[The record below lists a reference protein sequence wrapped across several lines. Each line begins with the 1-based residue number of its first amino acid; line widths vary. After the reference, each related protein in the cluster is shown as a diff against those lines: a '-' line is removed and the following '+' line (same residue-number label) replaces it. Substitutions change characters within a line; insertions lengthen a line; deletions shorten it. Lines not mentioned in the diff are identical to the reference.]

1 MAGPYKYCRAFNP
14 KETLLSIAPLSF
26 NSFAIFFAKFIGMAN
41 PKFCESAL
49 VKVLIPITLPFESI
63 NGPPLFPATRK
74 TVQYDQCTNFH
85 REENTFRLY
94 LRLIAASD

>member
-1 MAGPYKYCRAFNP
+1 M
-14 KETLLSIAPLSF
+14 SF

-63 NGPPLFPATRK
+63 NGPPLFPGFNDASVWIILSNSFTSGSK
-74 TVQYDQCTNFH
+74 FPLESSNLPEAESMLKSTLTA
-85 REENTFRLY
+85 
-94 LRLIAASD
+94 LIIPADAIG